1 MKQTLH
7 LHCREFVSSETVF
20 SSATNGGHKLIIPHH
35 ATQGFIALHLSG
47 HSNFKVPSISHFS
60 IIVTSVSSVKK
71 LNGKASRWSFNR
83 LCTEVISDV
92 QEGRTQI
99 IPDKIN
105 QNFEYSSEESFNFV
119 CLLLDE

>member
-47 HSNFKVPSISHFS
+47 HSNFKVSSISHFS
-60 IIVTSVSSVKK
+60 IIVTSVSSIKK
-71 LNGKASRWSFNR
+71 LNGKASSGAQ
-83 LCTEVISDV
+83 TDYV
-92 QEGRTQI
+92 QKLFQTYRKEELKSYQI
-99 IPDKIN
+99 KSIKILSIALKKVLIL
-105 QNFEYSSEESFNFV
+105 FASY
-119 CLLLDE
+119 